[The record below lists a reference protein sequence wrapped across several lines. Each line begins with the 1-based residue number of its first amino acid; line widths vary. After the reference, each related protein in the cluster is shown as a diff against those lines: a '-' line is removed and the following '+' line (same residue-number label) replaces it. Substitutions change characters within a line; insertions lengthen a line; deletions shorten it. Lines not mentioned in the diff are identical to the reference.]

1 MKKSQEIIGLPVFSI
16 IDGRKIGQV
25 KDLVINPDEGKLD
38 FVLVSNGSWYTGAR
52 VLPFKAV
59 MGIGE
64 HAITTESENQLTNIS
79 ETAYASLLEKNI
91 EIKGTRLLTNKGN
104 FIGEISEYEIEEDTG
119 EITRLH
125 YKCANDESKV
135 EIAEADRVLTF
146 GVDVVVVK
154 QNTNDTGENITTLIA
169 NHDDNETQTSGAD
182 FFKRK
187 QRTFLIGKK
196 VFQDIQNAAGENLIT
211 KGTVVTEDI
220 LNLAEYN
227 GKFIEL
233 SQYAK

>member
-1 MKKSQEIIGLPVFSI
+1 MKVSI
-16 IDGRKIGQV
+16 IIVTLNAEKTIKRALIS
-25 KDLVINPDEGKLD
+25 I
-38 FVLVSNGSWYTGAR
+38 A
-52 VLPFKAV
+52 
-59 MGIGE
+59 
-64 HAITTESENQLTNIS
+64 NQT
-79 ETAYASLLEKNI
+79 YKNI

-154 QNTNDTGENITTLIA
+154 QNTNGTSENTPTLIS
-169 NHDDNETQTSGAD
+169 NHDNDAAQISGAD

-187 QRTFLIGKK
+187 QRIFLIGKK
-196 VFQDIQNAAGENLIT
+196 VLQDIQNAAGENLIA
-211 KGTVVTEDI
+211 KGTVVTEEI
-220 LNLAEYN
+220 LNLAEHN
-227 GKFIEL
+227 GKIIEL